1 MIRRLIGRRMAA
13 ARANAMEFRT
23 ATEADLPA
31 IVRLLADDELGR
43 GRELAAD
50 PLPREYHEAFAAM
63 TGQAGNRMIVALV
76 EGTVVGCLQLAVIH
90 GLSRRGMKRAQ
101 IEAVRVARDHQR
113 AGIGG
118 ALLRHAIELARGQGC
133 GLIQLTTDRSRG
145 DAHRFY
151 ERLGFVASHV
161 GMKLAL

>member
-1 MIRRLIGRRMAA
+1 
-13 ARANAMEFRT
+13 MEFRP

-31 IVRLLADDELGR
+31 IVGLLADDELGR
-43 GRELAAD
+43 GRELASD
-50 PLPREYHEAFAAM
+50 PLPRDYHDAFAAM
-63 TGQAGNRMIVALV
+63 TAQAGNRMIVAVV
-76 EGTVVGCLQLAVIH
+76 EGSVVGCLQLTVIR
-90 GLSRRGMKRAQ
+90 GLSRRGMTRAQ
-101 IEAVRVARDHQR
+101 IEAVRVARGRQG

-118 ALLRHAIELARGQGC
+118 ALLRHAIELARGEGC
-133 GLIQLTTDRSRG
+133 RLVQLTTDRSRG

>member
-1 MIRRLIGRRMAA
+1 
-13 ARANAMEFRT
+13 MEFRT

-50 PLPREYHEAFAAM
+50 PLPREYHDAFAAM
-63 TGQAGNRMIVALV
+63 TGQAGNRMIVAVV
-76 EGTVVGCLQLAVIH
+76 EGMVVGCLQLTLIH
-90 GLSRRGMKRAQ
+90 GLSRRGMSRAQ
-101 IEAVRVARDHQR
+101 IEAVRVARDRQG

-118 ALLRHAIELARGQGC
+118 ALLRHAIELARDQGC
-133 GLIQLTTDRSRG
+133 GLVQLTTDRSRG

-151 ERLGFVASHV
+151 ERLGFVASHL

>member
-1 MIRRLIGRRMAA
+1 MNRRRVGRLMAA
-13 ARANAMEFRT
+13 RVNAMEFRT

-50 PLPREYHEAFAAM
+50 PLPREYHDAFAAM
-63 TGQAGNRMIVALV
+63 TGQAGNRMIVAVV
-76 EGTVVGCLQLAVIH
+76 EGMVVGCLQLTLIH
-90 GLSRRGMKRAQ
+90 GLSRRGMARAQ
-101 IEAVRVARDHQR
+101 IEAVRVARGRQG

-118 ALLRHAIELARGQGC
+118 ALLRHAIELARDQGC
-133 GLIQLTTDRSRG
+133 GLVQLTTDRSRG